1 MQRVRLLGELGERY
15 GTEHTYYNLRTPADA
30 IKLLCINMPE
40 LQQELMTAHERGIGY
55 RVLQAD
61 QDMGYSDLRLPLGQ
75 NDLVLVPVIAGS
87 GRGAGQILAGIGLVA
102 FSILTAGAGAGFL
115 GLGLGATAGT
125 FTLGAAASSA
135 IGAIGL
141 SLAIGGVAQML
152 SPQPQLPSLGNQRF
166 GSGTNASTRGPQSLT
181 RGADGQQSYA
191 YTGAANTVGVGQTI
205 PVAYGKVLIGSQL
218 LSANVEVT
226 DESDP
231 LQTAIRT
238 PSSETIRIGGDPVSW
253 GYADVQGISTR
264 RTEETSFPPK
274 SGTNRYNLY
283 YDIRPLSNGAETK
296 YLFDTKNDDRGDFC
310 VCLGLPVG
318 LRDRVA
324 GAGTTLVD
332 GFITYRV
339 SVTRKRT
346 QDLLGSVQATIQ
358 GLTLNH
364 YRWIHKF
371 AHAQNPSDDAQVRLE
386 IIDFRCEGDVYIQ
399 LQAAGYLF

>member
-15 GTEHTYYNLRTPADA
+15 GTEHIYYNLRTPADA

-61 QDMGYSDLRLPLGQ
+61 QDMGYSDLQLPLGQ

-87 GRGAGQILAGIGLVA
+87 GRGFTQVLVGIGIVAASLLIPGLGFGLAGSTVTSIGL
-102 FSILTAGAGAGFL
+102 LGGA
-115 GLGLGATAGT
+115 
-125 FTLGAAASSA
+125 
-135 IGAIGL
+135 
-141 SLAIGGVAQML
+141 LALGGVAQLL
-152 SPQPQLPSLGNQRF
+152 SPQPVLPTLGNQRF

-238 PSSETIRIGGDPVSW
+238 PSSETIRIGGDPIGW
-253 GYADVQGISTR
+253 GYSDVQGISTR
-264 RTEETSFPPK
+264 RTDQGGF
-274 SGTNRYNLY
+274 GGADQYNNY
-283 YDIRPLSNGAETK
+283 QNIPLANGATTTFF
-296 YLFDTKNDDRGDFC
+296 FDTRDGKRDRYG
-310 VCLGLPVG
+310 VCLGLPAG

-324 GAGTTLVD
+324 GVGTTLVD
-332 GFITYRV
+332 GFITYRIDV
-339 SVTRKRT
+339 LRGRS
-346 QDLLGSVQATIQ
+346 QDLIGSVQATIQ
-358 GLTLNH
+358 GLTFDH
-364 YRWIHKF
+364 YRWIHRF
-371 AHAQNPSDDAQVRLE
+371 VHADNPSDNGTVRVE
-386 IIDFRCEGDVYIQ
+386 IVDFRCEGDVYLQ
-399 LQAAGYLF
+399 LQASGYDL

>member
-1 MQRVRLLGELGERY
+1 MQRVCLLGELGERY

-61 QDMGYSDLRLPLGQ
+61 QDMGYSDLQLPLGQ

-87 GRGAGQILAGIGLVA
+87 GRGFTQVLIGVGLIAASFLIPGAAAIGTFGLTKAIAVKSLVAGIG
-102 FSILTAGAGAGFL
+102 
-115 GLGLGATAGT
+115 AT
-125 FTLGAAASSA
+125 
-135 IGAIGL
+135 
-141 SLAIGGVAQML
+141 LALGGVAQLL
-152 SPQPQLPSLGNQRF
+152 SPQPQVPTLGNQRF

-264 RTEETSFPPK
+264 RTDQASF
-274 SGTNRYNLY
+274 SGVDQFNLY
-283 YDIRPLSNGAETK
+283 YNIGLANGANAT
-296 YLFDTKNDDRGDFC
+296 YFFDTKDQKRARYG
-310 VCLGLPVG
+310 VCLALPNG

-332 GFITYRV
+332 GFITYRIDV
-339 SVTRKRT
+339 LRKKT
-346 QDLLGSVQATIQ
+346 DDLLASAQATIQ
-358 GLTLNH
+358 GLTFDN
-364 YRWIHKF
+364 YRWIHRF
-371 AHAQNPSDDAQVRLE
+371 THADNPSDDGTVRVE
-386 IIDFRCEGDVYIQ
+386 IVDFRCEGDVYLQ
-399 LQAAGYLF
+399 LQASGYDL

>member
-61 QDMGYSDLRLPLGQ
+61 QDMGYSDLQLPLGQ

-87 GRGAGQILAGIGLVA
+87 GRGFTQVLVGIGIVAASLLIPGLGFGLAGSTVTSIGL
-102 FSILTAGAGAGFL
+102 LGGA
-115 GLGLGATAGT
+115 
-125 FTLGAAASSA
+125 
-135 IGAIGL
+135 
-141 SLAIGGVAQML
+141 LALGGVAQLL
-152 SPQPQLPSLGNQRF
+152 SPQPVLPTLGNQRF

-264 RTEETSFPPK
+264 RTDQASF
-274 SGTNRYNLY
+274 SGVDQFNLY
-283 YDIRPLSNGAETK
+283 YNIGLANGANAT
-296 YLFDTKNDDRGDFC
+296 YFFDTKDQKRARYG
-310 VCLGLPVG
+310 VCLALPNG

-332 GFITYRV
+332 GFITYRIDV
-339 SVTRKRT
+339 LRKKT
-346 QDLLGSVQATIQ
+346 DDLLASAQATIQ
-358 GLTLNH
+358 GLTFDN
-364 YRWIHKF
+364 YRWIHRF
-371 AHAQNPSDDAQVRLE
+371 THADNPSDDGTVRVE
-386 IIDFRCEGDVYIQ
+386 IVDFRCEGDVYLQ
-399 LQAAGYLF
+399 LQASGYDL

>member
-61 QDMGYSDLRLPLGQ
+61 QDMGYSDLQLPLGQ

-87 GRGAGQILAGIGLVA
+87 GRGFTQVLVGIGIVAASLLIPGLGFGLAGSTVTSIGL
-102 FSILTAGAGAGFL
+102 LGGA
-115 GLGLGATAGT
+115 
-125 FTLGAAASSA
+125 
-135 IGAIGL
+135 
-141 SLAIGGVAQML
+141 LALGGVAQLL
-152 SPQPQLPSLGNQRF
+152 SPQPVLPTLGNQRF

-238 PSSETIRIGGDPVSW
+238 PSSETIRIGGDPIGW
-253 GYADVQGISTR
+253 GYSDVQGISTR
-264 RTEETSFPPK
+264 RTDQTGF
-274 SGTNRYNLY
+274 SGTDQYNNYQNISLA
-283 YDIRPLSNGAETK
+283 NGATTTFFFNTK
-296 YLFDTKNDDRGDFC
+296 DGKRDRYG
-310 VCLGLPVG
+310 VCLGLPAG

-332 GFITYRV
+332 GFITYRIDV
-339 SVTRKRT
+339 LRGRS
-346 QDLLGSVQATIQ
+346 QDLLASVQATIQ
-358 GLTLNH
+358 GLTFDH
-364 YRWIHKF
+364 YRWVHRF
-371 AHAQNPSDDAQVRLE
+371 VHADNPSDNGTIRVE
-386 IIDFRCEGDVYIQ
+386 IVDFRCEGDVYLQ
-399 LQAAGYLF
+399 LQASGYDL

>member
-87 GRGAGQILAGIGLVA
+87 GRGFTQVLVGIGIVAASLLIPGLGFGLAGSTVTSIGL
-102 FSILTAGAGAGFL
+102 LGGA
-115 GLGLGATAGT
+115 
-125 FTLGAAASSA
+125 
-135 IGAIGL
+135 
-141 SLAIGGVAQML
+141 LALGGVAQLL
-152 SPQPQLPSLGNQRF
+152 SPQPQVPTLGNQRF

-238 PSSETIRIGGDPVSW
+238 PNNETIRIGGDPVSW
-253 GYADVQGISTR
+253 SYADVQGISTR

-296 YLFDTKNDDRGDFC
+296 YLFDTKNDDRSDFC

-324 GAGTTLVD
+324 GIGTTFVD

-358 GLTLNH
+358 GLTFNH

>member
-61 QDMGYSDLRLPLGQ
+61 QDMGYSDLQLPLGK
-75 NDLVLVPVIAGS
+75 NDLVLVPVIVGS
-87 GRGAGQILAGIGLVA
+87 GRGFTQVLIGIGIVAASLLIPGLGFGLAGSTVTSIGL
-102 FSILTAGAGAGFL
+102 LGGA
-115 GLGLGATAGT
+115 
-125 FTLGAAASSA
+125 
-135 IGAIGL
+135 
-141 SLAIGGVAQML
+141 LALGGVAQLL
-152 SPQPQLPSLGNQRF
+152 SPQPLLPTLGNQRF

-264 RTEETSFPPK
+264 RTDQASF
-274 SGTNRYNLY
+274 SGVDQFNLY
-283 YDIRPLSNGAETK
+283 YNIGLANGANAT
-296 YLFDTKNDDRGDFC
+296 YFFDTKDQKRARYG
-310 VCLGLPVG
+310 VCLALPNG

-332 GFITYRV
+332 GFITYRIDV
-339 SVTRKRT
+339 LRKKT
-346 QDLLGSVQATIQ
+346 DDLLASAQATIQ
-358 GLTLNH
+358 GLTFDN
-364 YRWIHKF
+364 YRWIHRF
-371 AHAQNPSDDAQVRLE
+371 THADNPSDDGTVRVE
-386 IIDFRCEGDVYIQ
+386 IVDFRCEGDVYLQ
-399 LQAAGYLF
+399 LQASGYDL

>member
-15 GTEHTYYNLRTPADA
+15 GTEHIYYNLRTPADA

-40 LQQELMTAHERGIGY
+40 LQEELVTAHERGVGY

-61 QDMGYSDLRLPLGQ
+61 QDMGYSDLQLPLGQ
-75 NDLVLVPVIAGS
+75 NDLVLVPAIAGS
-87 GRGAGQILAGIGLVA
+87 GRGFTQVLVGIGIVAASLLIPGLGFGLAGSTVTSIGL
-102 FSILTAGAGAGFL
+102 LGGA
-115 GLGLGATAGT
+115 
-125 FTLGAAASSA
+125 
-135 IGAIGL
+135 
-141 SLAIGGVAQML
+141 LALGGVAQLL
-152 SPQPQLPSLGNQRF
+152 SPQPVLPTLGNQRF

-238 PSSETIRIGGDPVSW
+238 PNNETIRIGGDPVSW
-253 GYADVQGISTR
+253 SYADVQGISTR

-296 YLFDTKNDDRGDFC
+296 YLFDTKNDDRSDFC

-324 GAGTTLVD
+324 GAGTTFVD

-358 GLTLNH
+358 GLTFNH

>member
-61 QDMGYSDLRLPLGQ
+61 QDMGYSDLRLPIGQ

-87 GRGAGQILAGIGLVA
+87 GRGVGQILIGVGIALVSFLATPAGGAVFGAAFAKNAGL
-102 FSILTAGAGAGFL
+102 LLAGQA
-115 GLGLGATAGT
+115 LGA
-125 FTLGAAASSA
+125 
-135 IGAIGL
+135 
-141 SLAIGGVAQML
+141 SLALGGVAQLL
-152 SPQPQLPSLGNQRF
+152 SPQPVVPSLGNQRF

-238 PSSETIRIGGDPVSW
+238 PSNETIRIGGDPVSW
-253 GYADVQGISTR
+253 TYADVQGISTR

-283 YDIRPLSNGAETK
+283 YDIRPLSNGGETK
-296 YLFDTKNDDRGDFC
+296 YLFDTKNDDRSDFC

-324 GAGTTLVD
+324 GTDTTLVD

>member
-61 QDMGYSDLRLPLGQ
+61 QDMGYSDLRLPIGQ

-87 GRGAGQILAGIGLVA
+87 GKGLTQVLIGVGLIAASFLIPGAAAIGTFGLTKAIAVKGLVA
-102 FSILTAGAGAGFL
+102 SIGGFL
-115 GLGLGATAGT
+115 
-125 FTLGAAASSA
+125 TL
-135 IGAIGL
+135 
-141 SLAIGGVAQML
+141 GGVAQLL
-152 SPQPQLPSLGNQRF
+152 SPQPTVPTLGNQRF
-166 GSGTNASTRGPQSLT
+166 GGGTNASTRGPQSLT

-238 PSSETIRIGGDPVSW
+238 PSSETVRIGGDVVQW
-253 GYADVQGISTR
+253 GLSDVQGISTR
-264 RTEETSFPPK
+264 RTDQGSFG
-274 SGTNRYNLY
+274 GTDQANLY
-283 YDIRPLSNGAETK
+283 YNIGLSNGATAT
-296 YLFDTKNDDRGDFC
+296 YFFDTKDGKRSRFG
-310 VCLGLPVG
+310 VCLALPAG

-339 SVTRKRT
+339 DVLRKNT
-346 QDLLGSVQATIQ
+346 DDILASAQATIQ
-358 GLTLNH
+358 GLTFDH
-364 YRWIHKF
+364 YRWIHRF
-371 AHAQNPSDDAQVRLE
+371 THADNPSDNGTVRVE
-386 IIDFRCEGDVYIQ
+386 IVDFRCEGDVYLQ
-399 LQAAGYLF
+399 LQASGYDL

>member
-30 IKLLCINMPE
+30 IRLLCINMPE
-40 LQQELMTAHERGIGY
+40 LQEELVTAHERGVGY
-55 RVLQAD
+55 RLLQAD

-87 GRGAGQILAGIGLVA
+87 GRGVGQVFAGIALVA
-102 FSILTAGAGAGFL
+102 ASFFVLPAVLGGAVFSGALGYGTATAIIAGTQA
-115 GLGLGATAGT
+115 LGA
-125 FTLGAAASSA
+125 
-135 IGAIGL
+135 
-141 SLAIGGVAQML
+141 SLILGGVAQLL
-152 SPQPQLPSLGNQRF
+152 SPQPQVPSLGNQRF

-238 PSSETIRIGGDPVSW
+238 PSSETIRIGGDPIGW
-253 GYADVQGISTR
+253 GYSDVQGISTR
-264 RTEETSFPPK
+264 RTDQGGF
-274 SGTNRYNLY
+274 GGADQYNNYQNISLV
-283 YDIRPLSNGAETK
+283 NGATTTFF
-296 YLFDTKNDDRGDFC
+296 FDTRDGKRDRYG
-310 VCLGLPVG
+310 VCLGLPSG

-332 GFITYRV
+332 GFITYRIDV
-339 SVTRKRT
+339 LRGRS
-346 QDLLGSVQATIQ
+346 QDLIGSVQATIQ
-358 GLTLNH
+358 GLTFDH
-364 YRWIHKF
+364 YRWIHRF
-371 AHAQNPSDDAQVRLE
+371 VHADNPSDNGTVRVE
-386 IIDFRCEGDVYIQ
+386 IVDFRCEGDVYLQ
-399 LQAAGYLF
+399 LQASGYDL

>member
-55 RVLQAD
+55 RLLQAD
-61 QDMGYSDLRLPLGQ
+61 QDMGYSDLRLPIGH

-87 GRGAGQILAGIGLVA
+87 GRGVGQILVGIGIIAASLLIPGLGIGL
-102 FSILTAGAGAGFL
+102 AGA
-115 GLGLGATAGT
+115 TVT
-125 FTLGAAASSA
+125 Q
-135 IGAIGL
+135 IGL
-141 SLAIGGVAQML
+141 LGGALALTGVAQLL
-152 SPQPQLPSLGNQRF
+152 SPQPTVPTLGNQRF

-238 PSSETIRIGGDPVSW
+238 PSNETVRIGGDVVQW
-253 GYADVQGISTR
+253 GLSDVQGISTR
-264 RTEETSFPPK
+264 RTDQDSFG
-274 SGTNRYNLY
+274 GTDQFNLY
-283 YDIRPLSNGAETK
+283 YNIGLFNGATAT
-296 YLFDTKNDDRGDFC
+296 YFFDTKDSKRSRFG
-310 VCLGLPVG
+310 VCLALPAG

-339 SVTRKRT
+339 DVLRKNT
-346 QDLLGSVQATIQ
+346 DDILASAQATIQ
-358 GLTLNH
+358 GLTFDH
-364 YRWIHKF
+364 YRWIHRF
-371 AHAQNPSDDAQVRLE
+371 THADNPSDNGTVRVE
-386 IIDFRCEGDVYIQ
+386 IVDFRCEGDVYLQ
-399 LQAAGYLF
+399 LQASGYDL

>member
-61 QDMGYSDLRLPLGQ
+61 QDMSYSDLRLPIGQ

-87 GRGAGQILAGIGLVA
+87 GKGLTQVLIGVGLIA
-102 FSILTAGAGAGFL
+102 ASFL
-115 GLGLGATAGT
+115 IP
-125 FTLGAAASSA
+125 GAAAIGTFGLTKA
-135 IGAIGL
+135 IAVKTLVASIGGFL
-141 SLAIGGVAQML
+141 TLGGVAQLL
-152 SPQPQLPSLGNQRF
+152 SPQPTVPSLGNQRF
-166 GSGTNASTRGPQSLT
+166 GGGTNASTRGPQSLT

-238 PSSETIRIGGDPVSW
+238 PSSESIRIGGDPVSW

-310 VCLGLPVG
+310 VCLGLPAG

>member
-87 GRGAGQILAGIGLVA
+87 GRGVGQILAGIALVA
-102 FSILTAGAGAGFL
+102 FSIVTAGAGAGFL

-152 SPQPQLPSLGNQRF
+152 SPQPQLPSLGSQRF

-238 PSSETIRIGGDPVSW
+238 PSNETVRIGGDVVNW
-253 GYADVQGISTR
+253 DLTDVQGISTR
-264 RTEETSFPPK
+264 RTNQTSF
-274 SGTNRYNLY
+274 GGADQYNLY
-283 YDIRPLSNGAETK
+283 YDLDLGNGANRTYK
-296 YLFDTKNDDRGDFC
+296 FDTKNGKKTRYG
-310 VCLGLPVG
+310 VCLALTVG

-339 SVTRKRT
+339 E
-346 QDLLGSVQATIQ
+346 LLKGNTETALGAVQATIQ
-358 GLTLNH
+358 GLTTDT
-364 YRWIHKF
+364 YRWIHRF
-371 AHAQNPSDDAQVRLE
+371 SHAENPSDNGTVRVE
-386 IIDFRCEGDVYIQ
+386 IIDFRCEGDVRLQ
-399 LQAAGYLF
+399 LQATGYDL

>member
-15 GTEHTYYNLRTPADA
+15 GTEHIYYNLRTPADA

-61 QDMGYSDLRLPLGQ
+61 QDMGYSDLQLPLGQ
-75 NDLVLVPVIAGS
+75 NDLVLVPAIAGS
-87 GRGAGQILAGIGLVA
+87 GRGFTQVLVGIGIVAASLLIPGLGFGLAGSTVTSIGL
-102 FSILTAGAGAGFL
+102 LGGA
-115 GLGLGATAGT
+115 
-125 FTLGAAASSA
+125 
-135 IGAIGL
+135 
-141 SLAIGGVAQML
+141 LALGGVAQLL
-152 SPQPQLPSLGNQRF
+152 SPQPVLPTLGNQRF

-238 PSSETIRIGGDPVSW
+238 PSNETIRIGGDPVSW

-264 RTEETSFPPK
+264 RTNQGGF
-274 SGTNRYNLY
+274 GGADQYNNY
-283 YDIRPLSNGAETK
+283 QNIPLANGATTTFF
-296 YLFDTKNDDRGDFC
+296 FDTRDSKRDRYG
-310 VCLGLPVG
+310 VCLALPAG

-324 GAGTTLVD
+324 GTGTTLVD
-332 GFITYRV
+332 GFITYRIDV
-339 SVTRKRT
+339 LRGKS
-346 QDLLGSVQATIQ
+346 QDLLASVQATIQ
-358 GLTLNH
+358 GLTFDQ
-364 YRWIHKF
+364 YRWVHRF
-371 AHAQNPSDDAQVRLE
+371 THADNPSDNGTVRVE
-386 IIDFRCEGDVYIQ
+386 IVDFRCEGDVYLQ
-399 LQAAGYLF
+399 LQASGYDL

>member
-61 QDMGYSDLRLPLGQ
+61 QDMGYSDLQLPLGQ

-87 GRGAGQILAGIGLVA
+87 GRGFTQVLIGVGLIAASFLIPGAAAIGTFGLTQAIAVKSLVAGIGATLV
-102 FSILTAGAGAGFL
+102 L
-115 GLGLGATAGT
+115 
-125 FTLGAAASSA
+125 
-135 IGAIGL
+135 
-141 SLAIGGVAQML
+141 GGVTQML

-238 PSSETIRIGGDPVSW
+238 PSSETIRIGGDPIGW
-253 GYADVQGISTR
+253 GYSDVQGISTR
-264 RTEETSFPPK
+264 RTDQGGFGGPDQF
-274 SGTNRYNLY
+274 NLY
-283 YDIRPLSNGAETK
+283 YNIPLFNGSNATFF
-296 YLFDTKNDDRGDFC
+296 FDTRDGKRDRYG
-310 VCLGLPVG
+310 VCLGLPAG

-324 GAGTTLVD
+324 GPGTTLVD
-332 GFITYRV
+332 GFITYRIDV
-339 SVTRKRT
+339 LRGRS
-346 QDLLGSVQATIQ
+346 QDLIGSVQATIQ
-358 GLTLNH
+358 GLTFDH
-364 YRWIHKF
+364 YRWIHRF
-371 AHAQNPSDDAQVRLE
+371 VHADNPSDNGTVRVE
-386 IIDFRCEGDVYIQ
+386 IVDFRCEGDVYLQ
-399 LQAAGYLF
+399 LQASGYDL

>member
-1 MQRVRLLGELGERY
+1 MQRVCLLGELGERY

-61 QDMGYSDLRLPLGQ
+61 QDMGYSDLQLPLGQ

-87 GRGAGQILAGIGLVA
+87 GRGFTQVLIGVGLIAASFLIPGAAAIGTFGLTKAIAVKSLVAGIG
-102 FSILTAGAGAGFL
+102 
-115 GLGLGATAGT
+115 AT
-125 FTLGAAASSA
+125 
-135 IGAIGL
+135 
-141 SLAIGGVAQML
+141 LALGGVAQLL
-152 SPQPQLPSLGNQRF
+152 SPQPQVPTLGNQRF

-238 PSSETIRIGGDPVSW
+238 PSSETIRIGGDPIGW

-264 RTEETSFPPK
+264 RTDQGGF
-274 SGTNRYNLY
+274 GGADQYNNYQNISLA
-283 YDIRPLSNGAETK
+283 NGATTTFF
-296 YLFDTKNDDRGDFC
+296 FDTKDGKRDRYG
-310 VCLGLPVG
+310 VCLALPTG

-332 GFITYRV
+332 GFITYRIDV
-339 SVTRKRT
+339 LRGRG

-358 GLTLNH
+358 GLTFDH
-364 YRWIHKF
+364 YRWIHRF
-371 AHAQNPSDDAQVRLE
+371 VHADNPSDNGTIRVE
-386 IIDFRCEGDVYIQ
+386 IVDFRCEGDVYLQ
-399 LQAAGYLF
+399 LQASGYDL